1 MQLTLVVPGLAGV
14 PDEPRPSAAA
24 LARLAARSTV
34 AQLAID
40 LDAATVIESGAP
52 PQTAVAPLAARG
64 AGFDPRTDYTLRA
77 DPVAF
82 VAGRDDVL
90 LAGRV
95 ADLTDEEARTLLA
108 GLNRHFAG
116 DGVVLH
122 APRADAWFAT
132 ARDAVPVTTHP
143 LASIGGPIE
152 PHLPSGDNGRTW
164 RRWLSEMQML
174 LHDNPVNV
182 QREAAGLAQVTGIW
196 ISGGG
201 VMPAALHVDKVILAA
216 PGYAGDVARGLAL
229 AAGAPLAAAASF
241 TALRPDASALVVT
254 GAAGDAQALAA
265 MARDWLDPA
274 LAAQDRGEL
283 THFVV
288 IGDGGGRTLR
298 WQAGRPSWWQRL
310 RARATRS

>member
-14 PDEPRPSAAA
+14 PDELRASVPA
-24 LARLAARSTV
+24 LARLASRSTL
-34 AQLAID
+34 AQLEVD
-40 LDAATVIESGAP
+40 LDAAIVMASGAP
-52 PQTAVAPLAARG
+52 RETPVAPLAARG
-64 AGFDPRTDYTLRA
+64 AGFDPGTAYTLRA

-95 ADLTDEEARTLLA
+95 ADLTGEEAHALVS
-108 GLNRHFAG
+108 GLNRHFAA
-116 DGVVLH
+116 DGVVFH

-132 ARDAVPVTTHP
+132 AREAVPVATHP

-152 PHLPSGDNGRTW
+152 PHLPEGDNGRIW

-174 LHDNPVNV
+174 LHDNAMNV
-182 QREAAGLAQVTGIW
+182 QREASGLAQVTGIW

-201 VMPAALHVDKVILAA
+201 AMPAALRVDTAIVAA

-229 AAGAPLAAAASF
+229 AAGAALAP
-241 TALRPDASALVVT
+241 TSAFRDLPGARSLVVT
-254 GAAGDAQALAA
+254 GAASDASMLSAI
-265 MARDWLDPA
+265 ARDWLEPA

-283 THFVV
+283 THFAV

-298 WQAGRPSWWQRL
+298 WHAGRPSWWQRV
-310 RARATRS
+310 RARAMRS